1 LFSAAILLIT
11 SKKCT
16 RTGGEF
22 RHHLQREIYM
32 IKTKIRLLAS
42 ILTAVFVCAPL
53 LSQAANPY
61 QTRNTHFGVS
71 GSNVNDITNAFCCGG
86 TLGSLLTSGT
96 TLYILSNNHILA
108 RQDQASPGEDI
119 SQPGLIDNGCRP
131 ATIVADFTT
140 APKLGTNVDA
150 AIAQLRDS
158 LMDTTGFIQ
167 GIGTISSVVKA
178 PAVGLAVEKSG
189 RTTGTTTGTIGSINA
204 SVNVQYQIRCGQ
216 GKKYVISYTNQIII
230 NSTTFSAGGDSGS
243 LIVTNS
249 SCHQPVGLLF
259 AGSSST
265 TVANPIGQV
274 LSKVGTALGHS
285 VSFVGGTCTSSALQP
300 SGGQGLQLPQQA
312 VDHAGSVLE
321 QNRHDL
327 MSKPSVLGV
336 GIGMSDVNNQEAAI
350 VVYVDQTDSHR
361 PQLPD
366 QIDGVRV
373 SQVLT
378 DPIIA
383 F

>member
-1 LFSAAILLIT
+1 
-11 SKKCT
+11 
-16 RTGGEF
+16 
-22 RHHLQREIYM
+22 M
-32 IKTKIRLLAS
+32 IKPKIRFLAS
-42 ILTAVFVCAPL
+42 VIATALISAPIIAW
-53 LSQAANPY
+53 AANPY
-61 QTRNTHFGVS
+61 QFRNMNYGVS
-71 GSNVNDITNAFCCGG
+71 GSNVKDISSAFCCGG
-86 TLGSLLTSGT
+86 TLGSLLTTGT

-131 ATIVADFTT
+131 ATIVANFTA

-150 AIAQLRDS
+150 AIAKLIS
-158 LMDTTGFIQ
+158 GTMNSTGYIQ

-243 LIVTNS
+243 LIVTSS
-249 SCHQPVGLLF
+249 SCHHPVGLLF

-265 TVANPIGQV
+265 TVANPIGEV
-274 LSKVGTALGHS
+274 LTKVGTALGHS
-285 VSFVGGTCTSSALQP
+285 VSFVGGTCTSSVTQP
-300 SGGQGLQLPQQA
+300 SGGQGLQLPQEA
-312 VDHAGSVLE
+312 VDHASQVLE

-327 MSKPSVLGV
+327 MSRPGVLGAGV
-336 GIGMSDVNNQEAAI
+336 GMSDSDSQAAAI
-350 VVYVDQTDSHR
+350 VVYVDKTAAAR
-361 PQLPD
+361 PQLPE
-366 QIDGVRV
+366 QIDGISVKV
-373 SQVLT
+373 HLT
-378 DPIIA
+378 DPFIA